1 MIALRLSDCRLIKD
15 QAGATIVEFGL
26 ISIVLVTT
34 LLGFMDLGHSL
45 YVQSVLQGTVQKS
58 ARDATLESGKV
69 DVQQQL
75 LDAAVRERVQLLATN
90 STVTFSR
97 RYFRDF
103 TKAAQATAEAFQDIN
118 ANGLCDNDE
127 PFQDNNRNTVWD
139 RDGGD
144 NGQGGAKDDVV
155 YTVKMTYPRLLPIA
169 KLVGL
174 SENVTVEARTVLEN
188 QPFGEQGD
196 YGSPI
201 VGHCT

>member
-1 MIALRLSDCRLIKD
+1 MTDLRRSGCRLIKD

-26 ISIVLVTT
+26 ISTVLVTT

-75 LDAAVRERVQLLATN
+75 LDAAVRERVQLLAAN

-144 NGQGGAKDDVV
+144 DGQGGAKDDVV
-155 YTVKMTYPRLLPIA
+155 YTVNMTYPRLLPIA

-174 SENVTVEARTVLEN
+174 PENVTVEARTVLEN
-188 QPFGEQGD
+188 QPFGEQGA

>member
-1 MIALRLSDCRLIKD
+1 MTALRRSGCRLIKD

-26 ISIVLVTT
+26 ISTVLVTT

-75 LDAAVRERVQLLATN
+75 LDTAVRERVQLLAAT
-90 STVTFSR
+90 SSVTFSR

-155 YTVKMTYPRLLPIA
+155 YTVRMTYPRLLPIA

-188 QPFGEQGD
+188 QPFGEQGS

>member
-1 MIALRLSDCRLIKD
+1 MIALQGHGCRLIKEE
-15 QAGATIVEFGL
+15 AGATIVEFGL
-26 ISIVLVTT
+26 IATVFVTT

-75 LDAAVRERVQLLATN
+75 LDAAVRERVQLLAAN
-90 STVTFSR
+90 STVTFTR

-155 YTVKMTYPRLLPIA
+155 YTVTMTYPRLLPIA

-188 QPFGEQGD
+188 QPFGEQGA

-201 VGHCT
+201 VGHCA

>member
-1 MIALRLSDCRLIKD
+1 MTVLRRSGCRLIKD

-26 ISIVLVTT
+26 ISTVLVTT

-75 LDAAVRERVQLLATN
+75 LDTAVRERVQLLAAN
-90 STVTFSR
+90 SSVTFSR

-155 YTVKMTYPRLLPIA
+155 YTVRMTYPRLLPIA

-188 QPFGEQGD
+188 QPFGEQGS

>member
-1 MIALRLSDCRLIKD
+1 MTDLRHSGCRLIKD

-26 ISIVLVTT
+26 ISTVLVTT

-75 LDAAVRERVQLLATN
+75 LDAAVRERVQLLAAN

-144 NGQGGAKDDVV
+144 DGQGGAKDDVV

-174 SENVTVEARTVLEN
+174 PDNVTVEARTVLEN
-188 QPFGEQGD
+188 QPFGEQGA

>member
-1 MIALRLSDCRLIKD
+1 MKVPHLAHRRLIKD

-26 ISIVLVTT
+26 ISTVLVTT

-75 LDAAVRERVQLLATN
+75 LDAAVRERVQLLAAN

-144 NGQGGAKDDVV
+144 DGQGGAKDDVV

-169 KLVGL
+169 RLVGL
-174 SENVTVEARTVLEN
+174 PENVTVEARTVLEN
-188 QPFGEQGD
+188 QPFGEQGA

>member
-1 MIALRLSDCRLIKD
+1 MTDLRHSGCRLIKD

-26 ISIVLVTT
+26 ISTVLVTT

-75 LDAAVRERVQLLATN
+75 LDAAVRERVQLLAAN

-144 NGQGGAKDDVV
+144 DGQGGAKDDVV

-174 SENVTVEARTVLEN
+174 PENVTVEARTVLEN
-188 QPFGEQGD
+188 QPFGEQGA

>member
-1 MIALRLSDCRLIKD
+1 MIKD

>member
-1 MIALRLSDCRLIKD
+1 MIALRQSGSRLAKNE
-15 QAGATIVEFGL
+15 AGATIVEFGL
-26 ISIVLVTT
+26 ISTLFVMT

-58 ARDATLESGKV
+58 ARDATLESGKL

-75 LDAAVRERVQLLATN
+75 LDAAVRERVQLLAAH
-90 STVTFSR
+90 STVVFSR

-103 TKAAQATAEAFQDIN
+103 TKAAQATAEAYQDIN
-118 ANGLCDNDE
+118 ANGRCDNGE

-155 YTVKMTYPRLLPIA
+155 YTVRMTYPRLLPIA

-188 QPFGEQGD
+188 QPFGEQGAYD
-196 YGSPI
+196 SPI
-201 VGHCT
+201 VGHCA